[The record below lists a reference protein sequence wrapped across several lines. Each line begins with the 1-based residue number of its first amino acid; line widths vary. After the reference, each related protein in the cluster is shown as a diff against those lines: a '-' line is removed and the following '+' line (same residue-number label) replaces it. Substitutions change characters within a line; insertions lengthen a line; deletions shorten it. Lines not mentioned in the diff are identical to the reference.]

1 MYTNISFLYGLR
13 KKKEYEVIFLALYNA
28 RKTTFCTWVWC
39 LLSKW
44 WVRKNI
50 FPISYILKKVLRCR
64 KKCVLFSISGYI
76 PSVPEPEAQ
85 RYCPR
90 GEDDLFPLRRYLSR
104 ISPTV
109 LLLSICSNSRDTGLL
124 EIFHPLSVYSSSILL
139 SHIRGSF
146 FPKNKQIKDRLWE
159 CLTGNQCQS
168 ERQ

>member
-1 MYTNISFLYGLR
+1 MTWMAKQLSSLR
-13 KKKEYEVIFLALYNA
+13 KKFIVFN
-28 RKTTFCTWVWC
+28 
-39 LLSKW
+39 
-44 WVRKNI
+44 
-50 FPISYILKKVLRCR
+50 
-64 KKCVLFSISGYI
+64 

-85 RYCPR
+85 RYFHR
-90 GEDDLFPLRRYLSR
+90 SEDELFTLRRYLSR

-168 ERQ
+168 ERQWSNTFTCVSLKIRIQQWCDFVSNSIVNKILKLILQRSAVRFLFEQKLLGTQ